1 LGQAPFSGAL
11 IHKGWQVTSV
21 RLPKL
26 TQGYN
31 PAIIAT
37 AEVEL

>member
-1 LGQAPFSGAL
+1 L
-11 IHKGWQVTSV
+11 IHKGWQVTNV
-21 RLPKL
+21 HLPKL

-31 PAIIAT
+31 AAIIAA